1 MAVPAESAISIGDD
15 PGRVARELG
24 ALAERVGRPSGALV
38 FAAGTLAAGLPALAQ
53 EIARAAPG
61 LPLLLVPGA
70 GVLTEKGEVEE
81 RSAAAL
87 LVWRGGRSEAIAI
100 DGHGAEELGDG
111 LARLIGDRAARTTP
125 AVIAFVRPEG
135 FGPQALEPLAQTRGA
150 AHVFGAGIAGAENVF
165 AIDAD
170 GRVQSGGAAAL
181 FVRGLSPPVIRSSPA
196 CRLLMPL
203 RRITETRGALVV
215 SVESEPALDVLSAVG
230 RDLPDQPLVF
240 AVLAPEATPGEASR
254 PELVVRGIQGVDPVR
269 RALLV
274 SDEVREGMRLAF
286 AVKDGIAA
294 RDDLETVA
302 RDAQR
307 ALAGAAPRF
316 GVYVNCAG
324 RGASLY
330 GAQDVDTRIL
340 RSRFGDVPIAGMM
353 SSFEIAPYDGRPAL
367 KLYTGVL
374 ALFTVPS

>member
-1 MAVPAESAISIGDD
+1 MPTPAESAISIGDD
-15 PGRVARELG
+15 PKHVARDLV
-24 ALAERVGRPSGALV
+24 ALAERVGRPAGALV
-38 FAAGTLAAGLPALAQ
+38 FACGALAADLPAV
-53 EIARAAPG
+53 AREVAAG
-61 LPLLLVPGA
+61 ARGVPLLLVPGA

-87 LVWRGGRSEAIAI
+87 LAWRGGRTEAVAI
-100 DGHGAEELGDG
+100 EGSGADELGES
-111 LARLIGDRAARTTP
+111 LARLIADRAARSTP
-125 AVIAFVRPEG
+125 AVMAFVRPEG
-135 FGPQALEPLAQTRGA
+135 FGPQALEPLAQARGT
-150 AHVFGAGIAGAENVF
+150 AHVFGAGIAGGNDVL

-170 GRVQSGGAAAL
+170 GRVASGGAAAL
-181 FVRGLSPPVIRSSPA
+181 FVRGLSPPVIRTSPA

-215 SVESEPALDVLSAVG
+215 AIESEPALDVLSNIG

-240 AVLAPEATPGEASR
+240 AVLAPEASPGEATR
-254 PELVVRGIQGVDPVR
+254 PELLVRGIQGVDPVR
-269 RALLV
+269 RALMI
-274 SDEVREGMRLAF
+274 SDEVREGMRVAF
-286 AVKDGIAA
+286 AVKDGMAA

-330 GAQDVDTRIL
+330 GARDVDTRIL
-340 RSRFGDVPIAGMM
+340 RARFGDVPIAGMM
-353 SSFEIAPYDGRPAL
+353 SSFEIAPHDGRPAL
-367 KLYTGVL
+367 ELYTGVL